1 MTVPKPGW
9 RHGRREGGWMIM
21 ATGAWGPVAHGGAG
35 RRWPRR
41 LAAALLSVL
50 AALSTAYISAGT
62 QALQAVQGNID
73 VIELTG
79 LDATEEGRPLHV
91 LVVGS
96 DSRGNLSADEVDDL
110 HLGSVGSF
118 AGQRSDTVILASVS
132 ADRSNVSL
140 VSLPRDLVVS
150 DTDGGIAKLTETY
163 GDGREALLRA
173 VREDLGFPVNHYV
186 EVSIGGFISAVDV
199 VGSVRMC
206 LEEPLHDDRSG
217 ADFEAGCQEFSPEE
231 SLAFVRSRFGTRGD
245 VDRIVRQQQF
255 IRAML
260 DRIISARS
268 LLDPGRLVRVAEE
281 VSAEITTDDGLPIS
295 RMVSLAQDLRGALAG
310 DVEMV
315 TVPAYPQEL
324 QDGSATKKFLV
335 PYDPG
340 LQALQEAVRDGAA
353 LAPRGGQD
361 ERSTVAVGVWTAGDV
376 PRAAVVESTLLYG
389 GFTPQVLGA
398 GEITTDGPTSVTAR
412 SGHHEEAEWVAAHL
426 GASIVDL
433 PSGVELP
440 EGIDVVVVAGN
451 DASPR

>member
-1 MTVPKPGW
+1 MTG
-9 RHGRREGGWMIM
+9 
-21 ATGAWGPVAHGGAG
+21 TGAWGPVATGGRG
-35 RRWPRR
+35 RRWPHRVVGV
-41 LAAALLSVL
+41 LLGVL
-50 AALSTAYISAGT
+50 AALTSAYVTAGT

-73 VIELTG
+73 VVELTG

-96 DSRGNLSADEVDDL
+96 DSRGNLSADEVGDL

-132 ADRSNVSL
+132 ADRSHVSL

-163 GDGREALLRA
+163 GDGREELLRA

-186 EVSIGGFISAVDV
+186 EVSIGGFIGTVDV

-231 SLAFVRSRFGTRGD
+231 SLAFVRSRIGTRGD

-315 TVPAYPQEL
+315 TVPSHPQEL
-324 QDGSATKKFLV
+324 QDGSTTKKFLV

-340 LQALQEAVRDGAA
+340 LQALQEAVRDGTA
-353 LAPRGGQD
+353 LAPRGTAAD
-361 ERSTVAVGVWTAGDV
+361 REAVGVGIWTGDDV
-376 PRAAVVESTLLYG
+376 AKAAVVESTLLFG
-389 GFTPQVLGA
+389 GFTPQVLGTGESNA
-398 GEITTDGPTSVTAR
+398 GSRTSVAAR
-412 SGHHEEAEWVAAHL
+412 PGHAQQAGWVAAHL
-426 GASIVDL
+426 GAPIVTL
-433 PSGVELP
+433 PEDTKLP
-440 EGIDVVVVAGN
+440 EGVNVVVLVGN
-451 DASPR
+451 DDANPGEPADLTGPERDLLAPP